1 MIFSGGWMNF
11 SDNGKLAAE
20 LAQLASSAKLLLM
33 LDFDGT
39 ISPIVARPQDAQ
51 LDQDLGKILEKLSA
65 LPNTEVWIV
74 SGRSLADLK
83 EKVPFTNL
91 IGSHGLECP
100 FLNEKEIDND
110 DILQLKNK
118 LEKFLKDFKG
128 VQLEEKKYSI
138 SVHYRHVA
146 AQDEVKIKEIVE
158 RLSGNFVITAGKK
171 VWELRQPGRN
181 KGDVCL
187 ALLQHT
193 GCTASIYVGDDVTDE
208 DAFQALQNKSMT
220 IKIGDGTTAANY
232 RLPNIESLRFILKKL
247 LDQRYINNGQ
257 VEE

>member
-1 MIFSGGWMNF
+1 MNF

-110 DILQLKNK
+110 DILQLKNVSINAGSSYTAAAIFQVP
-118 LEKFLKDFKG
+118 ESNISAISG
-128 VQLEEKKYSI
+128 ATAVI
-138 SVHYRHVA
+138 SVN
-146 AQDEVKIKEIVE
+146 
-158 RLSGNFVITAGKK
+158 G
-171 VWELRQPGRN
+171 
-181 KGDVCL
+181 
-187 ALLQHT
+187 
-193 GCTASIYVGDDVTDE
+193 ASIG
-208 DAFQALQNKSMT
+208 T
-220 IKIGDGTTAANY
+220 I
-232 RLPNIESLRFILKKL
+232 NI
-247 LDQRYINNGQ
+247 Q
-257 VEE
+257 